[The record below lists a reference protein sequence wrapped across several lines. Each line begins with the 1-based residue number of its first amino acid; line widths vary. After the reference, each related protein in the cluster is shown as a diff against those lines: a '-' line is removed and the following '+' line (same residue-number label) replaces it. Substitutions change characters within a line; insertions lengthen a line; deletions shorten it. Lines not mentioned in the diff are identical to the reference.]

1 MAESNDRE
9 RHVAG
14 WRAERAEDSTVEPE
28 PESEYDGFL
37 ITRYDLGRLRAI
49 AKRLFSENRIDGD
62 TMRNLAQTIDGITRT
77 CEQIRLPKGE

>member
-1 MAESNDRE
+1 MAESSDRE

-14 WRAERAEDSTVEPE
+14 WRAERAESMVESE

-62 TMRNLAQTIDGITRT
+62 TMRNLAQTIEGITRT
-77 CEQIRLPKGE
+77 CEQIRLPKGG